1 MVRFFTRLMQRGK
14 IMKEIKYNEHA
25 KEVLDIL
32 QKGAFLTTHADGKTN
47 TMTIGWG
54 YLGYSWRKPVFG
66 VMVRHNRYTHNLL
79 DKNGQFTVTLPQEDL
94 SKELAFCGA
103 KSGLQTD
110 KIKACG
116 FSLLPA
122 QTVDVPL
129 IACRG
134 FQYECKVLCK
144 MEMQRPLVEEI
155 VRETWYEKMPDDYH
169 TFYFGEITACY
180 LTE

>member
-1 MVRFFTRLMQRGK
+1 MKK
-14 IMKEIKYNEHA
+14 IQYNEHA
-25 KEVLDIL
+25 KEVLQIL

-54 YLGYSWRKPVFG
+54 YLGYAWGKPVFG
-66 VMVRHNRYTHNLL
+66 VMVRHNRYTHQLL
-79 DKNGQFTVTLPQEDL
+79 EKNGQFTVTLPKEEL
-94 SKELAFCGA
+94 SKELAFCGT
-103 KSGLQTD
+103 KSGLETD

-122 QTVDVPL
+122 QTIEVPL
-129 IACRG
+129 IACRAI
-134 FQYECKVLCK
+134 QYECKVVCRT
-144 MEMQRPLVEEI
+144 EMQSPLVDGA
-155 VRETWYEKMPDDYH
+155 VKDSWYEKMPDDYH